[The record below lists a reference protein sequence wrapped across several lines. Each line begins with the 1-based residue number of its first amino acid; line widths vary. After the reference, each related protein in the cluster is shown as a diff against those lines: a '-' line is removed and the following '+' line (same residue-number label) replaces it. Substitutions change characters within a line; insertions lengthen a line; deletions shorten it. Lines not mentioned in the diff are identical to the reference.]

1 MGYGIEMLVDVFS
14 KKMFFHTMPPKQ
26 IYSHIRDI
34 YIMIS
39 KGFCFDQCW
48 LGMHFQPYSMNRI
61 VFLNAY
67 MSSQAHWA

>member
-14 KKMFFHTMPPKQ
+14 KQKVL
-26 IYSHIRDI
+26 SHNAPLKNIFLLTYLGNFI

-39 KGFCFDQCW
+39 KCFCFDQCW

-61 VFLNAY
+61 FF
-67 MSSQAHWA
+67 